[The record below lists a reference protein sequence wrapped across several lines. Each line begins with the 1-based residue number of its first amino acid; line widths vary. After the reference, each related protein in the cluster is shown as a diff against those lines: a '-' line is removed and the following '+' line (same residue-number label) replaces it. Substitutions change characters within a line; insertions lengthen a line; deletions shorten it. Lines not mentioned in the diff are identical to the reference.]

1 MIEFAAFVDYAP
13 TAALAVMMVT
23 AGMFCELRHRRARH
37 RFKRVVGA
45 QAERMATL
53 ERDLAALL
61 SCSRGMAE
69 RLATSE
75 DQQRRLQT
83 QLDKLHSADD
93 QQLAVQHAMKLLNS
107 GVDLKNVTDLCEL
120 SEGEV
125 EILQNLARHR
135 QAA

>member
-1 MIEFAAFVDYAP
+1 MTEFAAFVAYMP
-13 TAALAVMMVT
+13 LAALAVVVAV
-23 AGMFCELRHRRARH
+23 AGLLFEMRHRRALH
-37 RFKRVVGA
+37 GFKRVVGA
-45 QAERMATL
+45 QTERMATL
-53 ERDLAALL
+53 ERDLVALL
-61 SCSRGMAE
+61 SCSRGIAE
-69 RLATSE
+69 RLAKSA

-93 QQLAVQHAMKLLNS
+93 KQLAVAHAVKLLNS

>member
-1 MIEFAAFVDYAP
+1 MSAFTAISTYAP
-13 TAALAVMMVT
+13 WLTLAVVVVT
-23 AGMFCELRHRRARH
+23 LGGSWAKRQRRILRGWQHR
-37 RFKRVVGA
+37 V
-45 QAERMATL
+45 ATQGGSLVAL

-69 RLATSE
+69 RLTRSE
-75 DQQRRLQT
+75 ANLRRVQT
-83 QLDKLHSADD
+83 QLDKLHTADEN
-93 QQLAVQHAMKLLNS
+93 QLAVSHAMKLLNS

>member
-1 MIEFAAFVDYAP
+1 MNALTTLLDSAPWALLALVLGLGLGLWQRHQHRALRQLQGAVASQGENLAA
-13 TAALAVMMVT
+13 
-23 AGMFCELRHRRARH
+23 
-37 RFKRVVGA
+37 
-45 QAERMATL
+45 L

-69 RLATSE
+69 RVTRSE
-75 DQQRRLQT
+75 AQQRRVQSE
-83 QLDKLHSADD
+83 LDKLHGADD
-93 QQLAVQHAMKLLNS
+93 NQLAVTHAMKLLNS